1 MKLAKAAEEVRSGLL
16 DLTREGG
23 PGNFMVISSGDIY
36 VQFAGSPGNPS
47 VLCESISAKYL
58 PKKLKISSVAV
69 KKQLK
74 TLGFVLGGNEI
85 ETFSRT
91 YEILTEKQAQ
101 AVAKVALQILK
112 DVYNVANDAELQI
125 ELSIE

>member
-1 MKLAKAAEEVRSGLL
+1 
-16 DLTREGG
+16 
-23 PGNFMVISSGDIY
+23 
-36 VQFAGSPGNPS
+36 VQFAGSPGNPN

-58 PKKLKISSVAV
+58 PKKLKISSATV
-69 KKQLK
+69 KKKLK
-74 TLGFVLGGNEI
+74 ALGFVLGGNEI
-85 ETFSRT
+85 ETYSRT

-112 DVYNVANDAELQI
+112 EVYNVANDAELQI